1 MTMLVGAGGN
11 AGNQAAVRI
20 IRGLATGEVDPAPTE
35 RTAALVSDELRRALA
50 LAFILV
56 VAGFV
61 RVVAFQAS
69 IEDAIAISS
78 SLFLIVSTSV
88 VLGTVLP
95 LLLSAMKIDAA
106 HASTT
111 IQVIMDVLGVLIT
124 CAVATYI
131 FALLEESGGV
141 LPLLGVLS

>member
-1 MTMLVGAGGN
+1 
-11 AGNQAAVRI
+11 
-20 IRGLATGEVDPAPTE
+20 
-35 RTAALVSDELRRALA
+35 
-50 LAFILV
+50 
-56 VAGFV
+56 
-61 RVVAFQAS
+61 
-69 IEDAIAISS
+69 
-78 SLFLIVSTSV
+78 
-88 VLGTVLP
+88 
-95 LLLSAMKIDAA
+95 MKIDAA

>member
-20 IRGLATGEVDPAPTE
+20 IRGLATGEVSPDASAQT
-35 RTAALVSDELRRALA
+35 RGIVSDELARAVALA
-50 LAFILV
+50 SILV
-56 VAGFV
+56 VAGFI
-61 RVVAFQAS
+61 RVIAFHADVL
-69 IEDAIAISS
+69 DAFAISA

-88 VLGTVLP
+88 VFGSILP
-95 LLLSAMKIDAA
+95 LVLQSLRIDAA

-124 CAVATYI
+124 CTIAPIVFTQMA
-131 FALLEESGGV
+131 
-141 LPLLGVLS
+141 PLLTGA